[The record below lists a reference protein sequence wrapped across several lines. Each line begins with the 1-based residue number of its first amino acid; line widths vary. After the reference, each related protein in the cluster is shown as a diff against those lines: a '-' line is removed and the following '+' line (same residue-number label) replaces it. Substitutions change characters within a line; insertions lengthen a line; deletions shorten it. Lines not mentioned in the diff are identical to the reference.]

1 MSPEQLRSTA
11 VVALDEP
18 VAGRRSKPYSGFLGL
33 LITAARMTRI
43 PKSRHLGRTLYYP
56 TTEPLSIGSMPNADP
71 ER

>member
-43 PKSRHLGRTLYYP
+43 PKSRLARYANP